1 MSDESAVFVDTDVL
15 VYAFDDSDS
24 VRQAVA
30 ERALTEL
37 MESDKLRLST
47 QVLQEFY
54 VAVTGRVG
62 NPLSPSVAL
71 SVTEELSAW
80 PVLVVDYGL
89 VRESILMSKNQPL
102 SFWDSLVVTSAAR
115 SGAHTLFSE
124 ALTPGQALLGVQ
136 IVNPFHQ

>member
-1 MSDESAVFVDTDVL
+1 MSGESAVFVDTDVL

-115 SGAHTLFSE
+115 SGAHTLYSE
-124 ALTPGQALLGVQ
+124 TLAPGQTLLGVQ
-136 IVNPFHQ
+136 IVNPFL

>member
-1 MSDESAVFVDTDVL
+1 
-15 VYAFDDSDS
+15 
-24 VRQAVA
+24 
-30 ERALTEL
+30 

-71 SVTEELSAW
+71 AVTEELSAW

-89 VRESILMSKNQPL
+89 VRESILISKDQRL

-115 SGAHTLFSE
+115 SGADTLYSE
-124 ALTPGQALLGVQ
+124 ALTPGQTLLGVQ
-136 IVNPFHQ
+136 IVNPFL

>member
-1 MSDESAVFVDTDVL
+1 MSDESAVFVDTDIL

-30 ERALTEL
+30 ERTLNDL

-47 QVLQEFY
+47 QVFQEFY

-62 NPLSPSVAL
+62 NPLSSSVAL

-89 VRESILMSKNQPL
+89 VRESILISRDQGL
-102 SFWDSLVVTSAAR
+102 FFWDALVVASAAR
-115 SGAHTLFSE
+115 SGADTLYSE
-124 ALTPGQALLGVQ
+124 ALTSGQTLLGVQ
-136 IVNPFHQ
+136 IVNPFL